1 MYVHRKIRSYTNV
14 LYTIHV
20 FGWQPSLDI
29 TNLLRQSPKV
39 YYDKGLLYAF
49 SFISFSMEH
58 TAWNVL
64 QKATENSILVQLL
77 IFTTVYICYHLEHD
91 CCNVFI
97 MMTQRTLKHT
107 CRCADCASVTV
118 TCRSDGRTSATV
130 TCVWQTLKHC
140 THTNTHVQPVWGS
153 FPDNTGL
160 AGGLRM
166 ASKERL
172 EIIRVIFFRLAGV

>member
-1 MYVHRKIRSYTNV
+1 MYVHRKIRSYMNV
-14 LYTIHV
+14 LYTTHL
-20 FGWQPSLDI
+20 FGRQPSLDI

-64 QKATENSILVQLL
+64 QKATENSILVRLL
-77 IFTTVYICYHLEHD
+77 IFTTVYICYHLEQD
-91 CCNVFI
+91 CCNVFT
-97 MMTQRTLKHT
+97 MMTTEKTQTCIPAGVLTARASPSPAAVTAARLPPSLVSDRRWNIAHT
-107 CRCADCASVTV
+107 
-118 TCRSDGRTSATV
+118 
-130 TCVWQTLKHC
+130 H
-140 THTNTHVQPVWGS
+140 THVQPFWGT
-153 FPDNTGL
+153 FPDKTGL

-172 EIIRVIFFRLAGV
+172 EIIPVIFFR

>member
-1 MYVHRKIRSYTNV
+1 MYVHRKIRSYMNV
-14 LYTIHV
+14 LYTTHL
-20 FGWQPSLDI
+20 FGRQPSLDI

-97 MMTQRTLKHT
+97 MMTTENTQTHLQVCWLRERHRHLPQWRPHVCHRHLCLTDAETLHAHKHT
-107 CRCADCASVTV
+107 
-118 TCRSDGRTSATV
+118 RTTS
-130 TCVWQTLKHC
+130 
-140 THTNTHVQPVWGS
+140 
-153 FPDNTGL
+153 
-160 AGGLRM
+160 LRLI
-166 ASKERL
+166 SR
-172 EIIRVIFFRLAGV
+172 